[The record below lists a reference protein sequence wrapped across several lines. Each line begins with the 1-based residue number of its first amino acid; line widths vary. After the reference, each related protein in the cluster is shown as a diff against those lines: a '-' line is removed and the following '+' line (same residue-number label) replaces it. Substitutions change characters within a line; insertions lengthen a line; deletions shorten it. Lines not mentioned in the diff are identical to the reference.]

1 MLPPGAQG
9 PILTAAKNNLKKGR
23 EMKALGRHILV
34 EFLNCNHDIMND
46 VTVIES
52 SMVEAAQIA
61 GATVI
66 NSTFHHFSPYGVSG
80 VVVIQESHLAIH
92 TWPEYGYAAVDLFTC
107 GDSVDPWVSFEHL
120 KKAFQS
126 SRYSALEMNRGSTH
140 ILKKGDNVQVKPNNA
155 ENYDP
160 KQGYKINRN
169 VWFTDKD
176 ENQALS
182 LRYTGD
188 VLFDERNEFQRVRI
202 LDSISYGKMLAIDD
216 MVMCTER
223 DEYHYHEMITHP
235 AMQAYESAS
244 GVTAKNVLVIG
255 GGDGGTIREV
265 CKYAGLEKVTMVEI
279 DEAVVRACKQHLP
292 AIASQFNNPKVNL
305 IIGDGIKFVK
315 EAPADAYDLII
326 VDGSDPAG
334 PAEGLFTKDF
344 YNNCKRALKTNGVLV
359 TQGESPMFHSE
370 TFVELNK
377 CLKNVFSA
385 SQVHTMLFHATTYP
399 SGMWSLQ
406 MAIKGQYH
414 PVKDFKKDAAGQFAK
429 TKDLKYYNEELHSA
443 AFALPT
449 FVQKML
455 NS

>member
-1 MLPPGAQG
+1 
-9 PILTAAKNNLKKGR
+9 
-23 EMKALGRHILV
+23 MKALGRHILV
-34 EFLNCNHDIMND
+34 EFTNCKADVLND
-46 VTVIES
+46 VTVIEK

-92 TWPEYGYAAVDLFTC
+92 TWPEYRYAAVDLFTC
-107 GDSVDPWVSFEHL
+107 GDTVDPWVSFEHL
-120 KKAFQS
+120 KKAFEAS
-126 SRYSALEMNRGSTH
+126 YSALEMNRGSTH
-140 ILKKGDNVQVKPNNA
+140 VIKKGDALKVKPNDA
-155 ENYDP
+155 EEIDYKN
-160 KQGYKINRN
+160 GYKINRN

-176 ENQALS
+176 DNQALS
-182 LRYTGD
+182 LRYTGE
-188 VLFDERNEFQRVRI
+188 VLFDERNEFQRVRV

-235 AMQAYESAS
+235 AMQAYQSI
-244 GVTAKNVLVIG
+244 GGTPKNVLVIG

-265 CKYAGLEKVTMVEI
+265 CKYPDLEKVTMVEI
-279 DEAVVRACKQHLP
+279 DEAVVRASKMHLP
-292 AIASQFNNPKVNL
+292 TIAREFSNPKVNL
-305 IIGDGIKFVK
+305 IIGDGIEFVAQAK
-315 EAPADAYDLII
+315 PETYDIII

-334 PAEGLFTKDF
+334 PAKGLFTAEF
-344 YNNCKRALKTNGVLV
+344 YNNCKKALKNNGVLV

-370 TFVELNK
+370 TFVELNH
-377 CLKNVFSA
+377 CLKQVFA
-385 SQVHTMLFHATTYP
+385 PQQVHTILFHATTYP

-414 PVKDFKKDAAGQFAK
+414 PVLDFKKDAARNFSAA
-429 TKDLKYYNEELHSA
+429 KDLRYYNEDLHTSA
-443 AFALPT
+443 FMLPT
-449 FVQKML
+449 FVKKML

>member
-1 MLPPGAQG
+1 
-9 PILTAAKNNLKKGR
+9 
-23 EMKALGRHILV
+23 MKALGRHILV
-34 EFLNCNHDIMND
+34 EFMNCNAEVMND
-46 VTVIES
+46 VSAIENA
-52 SMVEAAQIA
+52 MVEAAQIA

-107 GDSVDPWVSFEHL
+107 GDTVDPWVSFEYL
-120 KKAFQS
+120 KKAFES
-126 SRYSALEMNRGSTH
+126 ASYSALEMNRGSTH
-140 ILKKGDNVQVKPNNA
+140 TIKKGDTLQVKPNNA
-155 ENYDP
+155 IDHDAN
-160 KQGYKINRN
+160 KGHKINRN

-176 ENQALS
+176 DNQALS
-182 LRYTGD
+182 LRYTGE

-235 AMQAYESAS
+235 AMQAFESVS
-244 GVTAKNVLVIG
+244 GPAKNVLVIG

-265 CKYAGLEKVTMVEI
+265 CKYAGLQKVTMVEI
-279 DEAVVRACKQHLP
+279 DEAVVRACKLHLP
-292 AIASQFNNPKVNL
+292 SIARDFSNPKVNL
-305 IIGDGIKFVK
+305 IIGDGIKFVA
-315 EAPADAYDLII
+315 EAKPDSYDVII

-334 PAEGLFTKDF
+334 PAEGLFTTEF
-344 YNNCKRALKTNGVLV
+344 YDNCKKALRTNGVLV

-370 TFVELNK
+370 TFVELNS
-377 CLKNVFSA
+377 CLKRVFSP

-414 PVKDFKKDAAGQFAK
+414 PVKDFKKDAAATFVNS
-429 TKDLKYYNEELHSA
+429 KDLRYYNEDLHSA
-443 AFALPT
+443 AFVLPT

-455 NS
+455 NR

>member
-1 MLPPGAQG
+1 
-9 PILTAAKNNLKKGR
+9 
-23 EMKALGRHILV
+23 MKALGRHILV
-34 EFLNCNHDIMND
+34 EFTNCKADVLND
-46 VTVIES
+46 VTVIEK

-92 TWPEYGYAAVDLFTC
+92 TWPEYRYAAVDLFTC
-107 GDSVDPWVSFEHL
+107 GDTVDPWVSFEHL
-120 KKAFQS
+120 KKAFDAS
-126 SRYSALEMNRGSTH
+126 YSALEMNRGSTH
-140 ILKKGDNVQVKPNNA
+140 VIKKGDALKVKPNDA
-155 ENYDP
+155 EEIDYKN
-160 KQGYKINRN
+160 GYKINRN

-176 ENQALS
+176 DNQALS
-182 LRYTGD
+182 LRYTGE
-188 VLFDERNEFQRVRI
+188 VLFDERNEFQRVRV

-235 AMQAYESAS
+235 AMQAYQSIGGS
-244 GVTAKNVLVIG
+244 PKNVLVIG

-265 CKYAGLEKVTMVEI
+265 CKYPELEKVTMVEI
-279 DEAVVRACKQHLP
+279 DEAVVRASKMHLP
-292 AIASQFNNPKVNL
+292 TIAREFSNPKVNL
-305 IIGDGIKFVK
+305 IIGDGIEFVAQAK
-315 EAPADAYDLII
+315 PETYDIII

-334 PAEGLFTKDF
+334 PAKGLFTAEF
-344 YNNCKRALKTNGVLV
+344 YNNCKKALKNNGVLV

-370 TFVELNK
+370 TFVELNH
-377 CLKNVFSA
+377 CLKQVFA
-385 SQVHTMLFHATTYP
+385 PQQVHTILFHATTYP

-414 PVKDFKKDAAGQFAK
+414 PVLDFKKDAARNFSAA
-429 TKDLKYYNEELHSA
+429 KDLRYYNEDLHTSA
-443 AFALPT
+443 FMLPT
-449 FVQKML
+449 FVKKML